1 MWVFIG
7 SALDSRV
14 LDRYSE
20 NFIESFLKQKVLTTF
35 DVLVVQ
41 RHARDFVI
49 EKSLSMAATTTAAI
63 ESVGM
68 CRPQSGGHLKKN
80 YSKRIF
86 GAAFNPSFVFVFV
99 FSFYF
104 LFVCS

>member
-1 MWVFIG
+1 
-7 SALDSRV
+7 
-14 LDRYSE
+14 
-20 NFIESFLKQKVLTTF
+20 VLTTF

-68 CRPQSGGHLKKN
+68 CRPQSGGHFLKTIQKGD
-80 YSKRIF
+80 SAPRSILLL
-86 GAAFNPSFVFVFV
+86 
-99 FSFYF
+99 F
-104 LFVCS
+104 LFFFPFIFFLCVASFTIFTGRHNLNADGQLATVNTSKADS